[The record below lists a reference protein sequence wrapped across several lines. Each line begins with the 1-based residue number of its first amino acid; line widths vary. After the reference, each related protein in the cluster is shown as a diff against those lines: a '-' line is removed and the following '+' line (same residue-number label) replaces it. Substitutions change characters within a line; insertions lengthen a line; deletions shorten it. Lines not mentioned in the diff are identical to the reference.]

1 MSGHA
6 PARRTPVRR
15 VVIIDRVVV
24 TGVPAGGL
32 NPSTVSASLSVAL
45 PSLIAG
51 QLGGGAL
58 PTGRRDVA
66 AIRLAWSPSAG
77 SDALSRALA
86 NGIAD
91 ALRTASHE

>member
-6 PARRTPVRR
+6 PARRGPPRS
-15 VVIIDRVVV
+15 VVTVDRVVV

-32 NPSTVSASLSVAL
+32 NPSTVSASLSMAL

-51 QLGGGAL
+51 QLGGGVL
-58 PTGRRDVA
+58 PTGRREVA
-66 AIRLAWSPSAG
+66 AVRLTWSPSAG
-77 SDALSRALA
+77 GDALSRALA